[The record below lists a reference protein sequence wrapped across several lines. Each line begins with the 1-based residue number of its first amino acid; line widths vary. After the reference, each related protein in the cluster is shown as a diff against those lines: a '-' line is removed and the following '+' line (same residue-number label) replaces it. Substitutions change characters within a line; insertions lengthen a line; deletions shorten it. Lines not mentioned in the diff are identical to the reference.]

1 MSKQPISPLLTKKE
15 IHNLRNSKLY
25 MTLNTIFVVITHSNY
40 TSLNQF
46 EIHDA
51 IAMSQT
57 IKKKR
62 LKCFVVSPFLIDE
75 FT

>member
-51 IAMSQT
+51 IAMSQI
-57 IKKKR
+57 IKKKGWNV
-62 LKCFVVSPFLIDE
+62 LLFPPS
-75 FT
+75 